1 MNEQKHNLD
10 RQTDRQ
16 TGPEVLRIIA
26 MLLIVFH
33 HFALHG
39 GIDYTTFSL
48 NNAYLNIV
56 EFGGKIGV
64 NVFVIITGYFSCT
77 SKFSFQKIFKLLF
90 AVEFY
95 SLTLMIVSLF
105 TGAQEFRVML
115 FVKGVFPLLF
125 DGYWFVT
132 IYIIL
137 YVLSPFLN
145 AGIGKLRKTH
155 LSFIIVFLLMLYCI
169 LPNTIGRLKPISS
182 FEYSI
187 VIWFVTMYLIG
198 GYFRHYGFPLIKHT
212 TIALVLLIM
221 SVFIMFGARTLQL
234 YLDTDY
240 SGKIA
245 EFIKAFAEYNP
256 NSIMSLVISILMF
269 CVFLPIKFRG
279 NKLFFSISKAT
290 FGVYLIHDNPLF
302 NKYMWE
308 NIIHTKEMY
317 ASQFFIPLSIIS
329 IILLFVICS
338 VIEIIRGKYIEKPFF
353 SLKKIEM
360 LITKLNLI
368 V

>member
-1 MNEQKHNLD
+1 
-10 RQTDRQ
+10 
-16 TGPEVLRIIA
+16 

-39 GIDYTTFSL
+39 GIEYTTFSL
-48 NNAYLNIV
+48 SNAYLNII

-95 SLTLMIVSLF
+95 SLTLMIISLF

-125 DGYWFVT
+125 DGYCFVT

-155 LSFIIVFLLMLYCI
+155 LSFIIVFLLVLYCI
-169 LPNTIGRLKPISS
+169 LPNTIGRVKPISS
-182 FEYSI
+182 FEYSM

-198 GYFRHYGFPLIKHT
+198 GYFRHYGFTLIKHT

-221 SVFIMFGARTLQL
+221 SLFIMLGARTLQL
-234 YLDTDY
+234 YLGANY
-240 SGKIA
+240 GGKIA
-245 EFIKAFAEYNP
+245 ELIKVFAEYNP

-269 CVFLPIKFRG
+269 CVFLPIQFRG
-279 NKLFFSISKAT
+279 NKMFFSISNAT

-302 NKYMWE
+302 YKYMWE
-308 NIIHTKEMY
+308 NIIHTKEIYNMPL
-317 ASQFFIPLSIIS
+317 FIPLSIIS
-329 IILLFVICS
+329 ILLLYIVCT
-338 VIEIIRGKYIEKPFF
+338 VIEIIREKYIEKPLF
-353 SLKKIEM
+353 SLNGINKFISF
-360 LITKLNLI
+360 LDLRIT
-368 V
+368 